1 MEYRRDGHTC
11 TVRLDPG
18 DLFPDAFL
26 GVLEAEAIRAGA
38 FTGLGAFRR
47 ATVAFFDPAE
57 KEYQDRALD
66 EQLEV
71 VSLVG
76 NVAVHEGEPLVHA
89 HAALGRPDGSLVGG
103 HLQEGE
109 VRPTLEIS
117 LHVGGRGLR
126 RSVDPEFGLPT
137 LDLEG
142 E

>member
-18 DLFPDAFL
+18 EFFPDAFFGL
-26 GVLEAEAIRAGA
+26 LEAETIRAGA

-47 ATVAFFDPAE
+47 ARVAFFDVAE
-57 KEYQDRALD
+57 NEYRDRALD

-89 HAALGRPDGSLVGG
+89 HVALGRPDGSLVGG
-103 HLQEGE
+103 HLQEGV

-117 LHVGGRGLR
+117 LHVGERGLR

>member
-1 MEYRRDGHTC
+1 MEYRRDGHIC

-18 DLFPDAFL
+18 EVFPEAFL
-26 GVLEAEAIRAGA
+26 DLLEAEAIRAGS
-38 FTGLGAFRR
+38 FTGLGALCR
-47 ATVAFFDPAE
+47 ARVAFFDVAE
-57 KEYQDRALD
+57 KEYLNLDLD

-76 NVAVHEGEPLVHA
+76 NAAVHGGEPLVHA

-103 HLQEGE
+103 HLQEGV

-117 LHVGGRGLR
+117 LHVGERGLR
-126 RSVDPEFGLPT
+126 RSVDPRFGLPT